1 MIKPARSRIQSPQV
15 NDLSSCPDEI
25 PARIPSSQCWLHQ
38 SSQQMEERPSG
49 AKAQRLCTF
58 FGTAKAVPFQN
69 GIDATSSS
77 IHAPLSARLK
87 RLRKNSP
94 SARSIRKPSLGG

>member
-1 MIKPARSRIQSPQV
+1 MGQRNADPAETSR
-15 NDLSSCPDEI
+15 L
-25 PARIPSSQCWLHQ
+25 IPS
-38 SSQQMEERPSG
+38 
-49 AKAQRLCTF
+49 KAQRLCTF

-94 SARSIRKPSLGG
+94 SARNIRKPSLGG